1 MTGLTR
7 DPDARSTA
15 TRALVAF
22 VLALAVV
29 GSMIAPATAAATA
42 QDGDGEIGL
51 ERSGDYLEV
60 SLSGFGDDQP
70 DEVTLEVTAGN
81 ETDSTTGNSS
91 DGSAEVPIAEL
102 ADDIGHESLRE
113 AEVTVTAGDQ
123 TANETLDLR
132 TIEFATDDVPVRI
145 DDGDDPQIVL
155 PLEQR
160 NTVGITEI
168 DAVTVSAGGEET
180 EADVRANGT
189 QLAIDQSWL
198 VGAVEPG
205 DEIDLEA
212 SVGDWQP
219 TERTL
224 EAELRDIDDDLV
236 LWHPLVETS
245 SQYDVAAEDGDGN
258 RYVNNSVAPARPGE
272 IDLPSLSSATDV
284 SVSLSTADGGDAFL
298 EDESL
303 SLAGPAS
310 LSATVV
316 DDGSTI
322 TFGQSVDGVT
332 VSAIVVNASEG
343 SPERVALENE
353 TAIANGELPLEG
365 TTVTAEDELLLA
377 TDAGLAR
384 VTLSAAESGSGADSA
399 GATGL
404 LPLLIDIGK
413 LLTPLVLPG
422 LVGLGVGY
430 GAYRFRD
437 EWTRERL
444 SISSLIAAGPAM
456 TIAII
461 LGAFL
466 TWELTSPALSSFG
479 ESIGWIPVG
488 IAPWPHV
495 ISGFGVLLG
504 AALAPGT
511 YYLLG
516 VPAGADRPTGFT
528 VDVSVTDGDRSLGGR
543 TEVYYRRANVDD
555 PETESTMI
563 SSGEGRVTVP
573 DRGPWEV
580 VAKHDSHSSD
590 VAEVSKRSS
599 SAALTVSFPAT
610 LTLVDRD
617 DGEPISG
624 ATITR
629 DDDGTTD
636 TTNASGRVSLEPGD
650 DGSSVEVEISHEKYE
665 SRTETVSFT
674 QNGNRTVKLAPRTGR
689 VRLVSRVDGV
699 RTPSMALQLSP
710 REKVL
715 DDRYGTVSMTTD
727 RDGVA
732 SRDGLLIGQYRAA
745 IGAPE
750 GRDNLFDGGKTVLTV
765 REDRSTKVE
774 VDARF
779 TWSLSSSHRD
789 RIDQLRRE
797 IRSLSDHSGR
807 DTTIPRYYGSV
818 VTAILETVESLPDAG
833 HHFAHSEAEPDAV
846 ADALLSAAEAAIDAI
861 NDAMTTKRNVDLFAA
876 CADMPDPGVGW
887 DGDCDLE
894 TVLEWLESDA
904 MTQRNTLKDRYE
916 NVTAQV
922 ETERESVSEAAPAEE
937 MLRRAWELG
946 SDAGRGDEAIVT
958 IYTALLLLDAVEAVF
973 EHDPLRDRLSRTVF

>member
-1 MTGLTR
+1 MTGLTL

-15 TRALVAF
+15 TRALVAL
-22 VLALAVV
+22 VLALAVAGATV
-29 GSMIAPATAAATA
+29 APVTAAATA
-42 QDGDGEIGL
+42 QDGNGEIGI
-51 ERSGDYLEV
+51 ERTNDYLEV
-60 SLSGFGDDQP
+60 SLSEFGDDRP
-70 DEVTLEVTAGN
+70 EEVTLEVTAGN
-81 ETDSTTGNSS
+81 ESASTTGNSS
-91 DGSAEVPIAEL
+91 DGSAEVAIAEL
-102 ADDIGHESLRE
+102 ADGIGHESLRE

-132 TIEFATDDVPVRI
+132 TVALANDVPVRI
-145 DDGDDPQIVL
+145 DGGDEPQLVL
-155 PLEQR
+155 PLDQR
-160 NTVGITEI
+160 DTVGITES
-168 DAVTVSAGGEET
+168 DTVTVSAGGSET

-198 VGAVEPG
+198 VGAVDPG

-212 SVGDWQP
+212 SVGDWEP

-224 EAELRDIDDDLV
+224 EPELRDIDTDLV
-236 LWHPLVETS
+236 LWHPLVETG
-245 SQYDVAAEDGDGN
+245 SQYDVAAEDDGGN
-258 RYVNNSVAPARPGE
+258 RYVNNSIAPARPGE

-284 SVSLSTADGGDAFL
+284 SVSLSAADGGNAFL
-298 EDESL
+298 EDETL
-303 SLAGPAS
+303 SLAEPAP

-316 DDGSTI
+316 GDGSTVA
-322 TFGQSVDGVT
+322 FEESVDGLT
-332 VSAIVVNASEG
+332 VSTVIVNESDG
-343 SPERVALENE
+343 SLEQFALENGTVE
-353 TAIANGELPLEG
+353 NGELGLDG
-365 TTVTAEDELLLA
+365 TTVTADDELLVA

-384 VTLSAAESGSGADSA
+384 VTLSAPESGTNSDSA
-399 GATGL
+399 GAGGPL
-404 LPLLIDIGK
+404 SLLIDIGK
-413 LLTPLVLPG
+413 LLTPLLIPG
-422 LVGLGVGY
+422 LFGLAVGY

-437 EWTRERL
+437 EWSRERL
-444 SISSLIAAGPAM
+444 KLTGLIAVGPALA
-456 TIAII
+456 IAII
-461 LGAFL
+461 LVVFL
-466 TWELTSPALSSFG
+466 TGELTSTALSSFDKT
-479 ESIGWIPVG
+479 IGLLPVEV
-488 IAPWPHV
+488 APWPHV

-504 AALAPGT
+504 AALAPVT
-511 YYLLG
+511 YYFLG

-528 VDVSVTDGDRSLGGR
+528 VDVSVTDGEQSLGGR

-590 VAEVSKRSS
+590 VADVTKRSS
-599 SAALTVSFPAT
+599 SATLTVSFPAT
-610 LTLVDRD
+610 ITLVDRD

-629 DDDGTTD
+629 DDGATD

-650 DGSSVEVEISHEKYE
+650 DGSSVEVEITHEKYE
-665 SRTETVSFT
+665 TRTETVSFT
-674 QNGNRTVKLAPRTGR
+674 QNGDRTVKLAPRTGR

-732 SRDGLLIGQYRAA
+732 TRDGLLIGQYRAA

-750 GRDNLFDGGKTVLTV
+750 RRENLFEGGKTVLTV

-797 IRSLSDHSGR
+797 VRALSDHSGR

-833 HHFAHSEAEPDAV
+833 HRFAHSEAEPDAV

-887 DGDCDLE
+887 DGECDLE
-894 TVLEWLESDA
+894 TVLEWLEADA
-904 MTQRNTLKDRYE
+904 MSRRNTLKDRYE

-973 EHDPLRDRLSRTVF
+973 ERDPLRDRLSRTVF